1 MKISVELDLD
11 IERDQRINWV
21 IMNWYRLEQDV
32 QEARDFAAVQ
42 PGTNGWG
49 KGPKGRIDL
58 SHHKSRRFDEIINKI
73 FGVPE

>member
-1 MKISVELDLD
+1 LGDNELVP
-11 IERDQRINWV
+11 IGTGCPGS
-21 IMNWYRLEQDV
+21 
-32 QEARDFAAVQ
+32 RDFAAVQ

-58 SHHKSRRFDEIINKI
+58 AHYKRRRFDEIINKI